1 MKQYSLLLLLFLASI
16 FTSCNQT
23 QSTME
28 PLPTRPLTPLM
39 GWASWNNF
47 RADISEDIIKAQA
60 DAMVSNGMKDAGYT
74 YINIDDGYFGGRD
87 ENGRMLS
94 HPVKFPSGMAKL
106 AEYIHSKGLKPG
118 IYSDAGINTCASYYD
133 QDTIGSGMG
142 LWGYDRSDLTQ
153 MLVEWKF
160 DFLKVDWCGGVWLG
174 LDKENRYTQLS
185 KLIREIR
192 PDAVFNVC
200 AWGFPG
206 KWVTTVADSWRV
218 SIDIEN
224 NFESILSIIDLNAD
238 LWKYSTPG
246 SVNDMDMLQVGRGMS
261 YEEDKS
267 HFTMWSIMCSP
278 LVAGND
284 LTTIDEKTLSILTN
298 KDIIALNQ
306 DPMGYQARRLSS
318 MNNLEVWAKPLVST
332 MSGKVAVVLLNRS
345 KAAADISFD
354 VSSVGIESQKGYR
367 YKDLWDKKTVDKT
380 KEATLTFNVPSHGV
394 VALLIEGKSLPLNLF
409 QYNEHLKCVHE
420 ILREKND

>member
-1 MKQYSLLLLLFLASI
+1 
-16 FTSCNQT
+16 
-23 QSTME
+23 
-28 PLPTRPLTPLM
+28 
-39 GWASWNNF
+39 
-47 RADISEDIIKAQA
+47 
-60 DAMVSNGMKDAGYT
+60 
-74 YINIDDGYFGGRD
+74 
-87 ENGRMLS
+87 
-94 HPVKFPSGMAKL
+94 
-106 AEYIHSKGLKPG
+106 
-118 IYSDAGINTCASYYD
+118 
-133 QDTIGSGMG
+133 
-142 LWGYDRSDLTQ
+142 
-153 MLVEWKF
+153 
-160 DFLKVDWCGGVWLG
+160 
-174 LDKENRYTQLS
+174 
-185 KLIREIR
+185 
-192 PDAVFNVC
+192 
-200 AWGFPG
+200 
-206 KWVTTVADSWRV
+206 
-218 SIDIEN
+218 
-224 NFESILSIIDLNAD
+224 
-238 LWKYSTPG
+238 
-246 SVNDMDMLQVGRGMS
+246 
-261 YEEDKS
+261 
-267 HFTMWSIMCSP
+267 MWSIMCSP

-354 VSSVGIESQKGYR
+354 VSSVGLESQKGYR